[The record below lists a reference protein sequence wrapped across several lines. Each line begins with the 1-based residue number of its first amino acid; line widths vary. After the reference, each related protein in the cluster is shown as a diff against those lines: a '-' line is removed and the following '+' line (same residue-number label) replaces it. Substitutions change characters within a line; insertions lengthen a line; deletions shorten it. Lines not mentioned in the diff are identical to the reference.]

1 VVSLQPKDLGAAGES
16 RESILASIIAS
27 ILPKLPDNINY
38 EEAYER
44 MRSGDGNP
52 LKIVMMQEI
61 SRYNKLLDMVRHILV
76 ELDKGLKGLV
86 LIGEPEE
93 AMLNEILIN
102 KTPESWKYAYHSMK
116 PLSSW
121 VMD

>member
-1 VVSLQPKDLGAAGES
+1 MVSLQPKDLGAAGAS

-52 LKIVMMQEI
+52 LKIVLMQEI
-61 SRYNKLLDMVRHILV
+61 SRYNKLLDMVRHCLV
-76 ELDKGLKGLV
+76 ELDRGLKGLV

-121 VMD
+121 VID

>member
-1 VVSLQPKDLGAAGES
+1 
-16 RESILASIIAS
+16 
-27 ILPKLPDNINY
+27 
-38 EEAYER
+38 
-44 MRSGDGNP
+44 
-52 LKIVMMQEI
+52 
-61 SRYNKLLDMVRHILV
+61 MVRHCLV

-121 VMD
+121 VID